1 MPVCS
6 FEAMDQQGRMPK
18 HEVEASTREEAIAKI
33 RSMGYVPTRVSQ
45 KAQAQASEAAA
56 PTYAFEEVTEEVK
69 PGLLRR
75 GKVPMAQLASFT
87 VQFATLLEAGL
98 PMVRSLRIL
107 QQQLPP
113 GLLREQ
119 IRTVADDVEGGSS
132 LSEALARHPKT
143 FDKLFVAMVRAGEAG
158 GVLDVIMRR
167 LGEFLEKSV
176 RLKRRIIGALIYP
189 AIIIGVAVLVVAV
202 VMGVIIP
209 KFKAL
214 FEQWNVPLPY
224 ITQLLISISTF
235 FVNYWYIPI
244 GLIVALIALWKVV
257 GLTGGGSAFF
267 DTMKMRL
274 PLVGDIYRKAILA
287 RFARTLGTLIASG
300 VPILQ
305 ALSIVKEASG
315 NVVVEGAIENV
326 TGSIKEGESIA
337 GPLRASGVFD
347 EIFVN
352 MVSVGEETGELDKML
367 NRIADNYEE
376 EVDVKVESM
385 MSIIEPVMIVLIGGV
400 VAFIVISIFMP
411 LMSIIEN
418 ISQQA
423 G

>member
-1 MPVCS
+1 MPLFS
-6 FEAMDQQGRMPK
+6 FEAMDKQGRMLK

-33 RSMGYVPTRVSQ
+33 RSMGYIPTRVSEKGQ
-45 KAQAQASEAAA
+45 TQSSEAASA
-56 PTYAFEEVTEEVK
+56 YGFEEAAEEAK
-69 PGLLRR
+69 PALLRR
-75 GKVPMAQLASFT
+75 GKVSTGQLASFT

-107 QQQLPP
+107 QQQLPAGP
-113 GLLREQ
+113 LREQ
-119 IRTVADDVEGGSS
+119 IRVIADDVEGGAS
-132 LSEALARHPKT
+132 LSE
-143 FDKLFVAMVRAGEAG
+143 
-158 GVLDVIMRR
+158 
-167 LGEFLEKSV
+167 S
-176 RLKRRIIGALIYP
+176 IGALIYP

-244 GLIVALIALWKVV
+244 GLIVLLIALWKLA

-267 DTMKMRL
+267 DTIKMRL
-274 PLVGDIYRKAILA
+274 PLVGDIYKKAILA

-300 VPILQ
+300 VPLLQ

-315 NVVVEGAIENV
+315 NVVVENAIENV
-326 TGSIKEGESIA
+326 TGSIKEGESVA

-347 EIFVN
+347 EVFVN

-376 EVDVKVESM
+376 EVDVKVESL
-385 MSIIEPVMIVLIGGV
+385 MSILEPVMIVLIGGV

>member
-1 MPVCS
+1 MPVFS
-6 FEAMDQQGRMPK
+6 FEAMDQQGKMLR

-33 RSMGYVPTRVSQ
+33 RSMGYIPTRVSQ
-45 KAQAQASEAAA
+45 KEQAAEAAA
-56 PTYAFEEVTEEVK
+56 PSYAFEEVVEEAAR
-69 PGLLRR
+69 PGLFRR
-75 GKVPMAQLASFT
+75 GKVSLSQLADFT

-107 QQQLPP
+107 QQQLPS
-113 GLLREQ
+113 GLLKEQ
-119 IRTVADDVEGGSS
+119 IRAVADDVEGGAS
-132 LSEALARHPKT
+132 LSEAMARHPKT

-167 LGEFLEKSV
+167 LGDFLEKSV

-189 AIIIGVAVLVVAV
+189 AIILGVAVLVVAV

-214 FEQWNVPLPY
+214 FEQWNVPLPR
-224 ITQLLISISTF
+224 ITQLLIAISTF
-235 FVNYWYIPI
+235 FVQYWYIPVGI
-244 GLIVALIALWKVV
+244 LIALIALWKLA
-257 GLTGGGSAFF
+257 GLTSGGSAVF

-274 PLVGDIYRKAILA
+274 PLVGDIYKKAILA

-315 NVVVEGAIENV
+315 NVVLEKAVEGV

-347 EIFVN
+347 EVFVN
-352 MVSVGEETGELDKML
+352 MVAVGEETGELDKML

-376 EVDVKVESM
+376 EVDVKVESL
-385 MSIIEPVMIVLIGGV
+385 MSVIEPVMIVLIGV
-400 VAFIVISIFMP
+400 IVAFIVISIFMP

-418 ISQQA
+418 IGQQA

>member
-1 MPVCS
+1 MGECYMPLFS
-6 FEAMDQQGRMPK
+6 FEAMDKQGRMLK

-45 KAQAQASEAAA
+45 KAQAQASESAA
-56 PTYAFEEVTEEVK
+56 PVYSFEEAPEEK
-69 PGLLRR
+69 PSLLRR
-75 GKVPMAQLASFT
+75 GRVSMGQIASFT

-107 QQQLPP
+107 QQQLPAGP
-113 GLLREQ
+113 LREQ

-224 ITQLLISISTF
+224 ITQLLIGVSTF

-244 GLIVALIALWKVV
+244 GLIVALIALWKLT

-267 DTMKMRL
+267 DAMKMRL

-300 VPILQ
+300 VPLLQ

-315 NVVVEGAIENV
+315 NVVVEKAIEGV
-326 TGSIKEGESIA
+326 TGSIKEGES
-337 GPLRASGVFD
+337 
-347 EIFVN
+347 
-352 MVSVGEETGELDKML
+352 
-367 NRIADNYEE
+367 
-376 EVDVKVESM
+376 
-385 MSIIEPVMIVLIGGV
+385 
-400 VAFIVISIFMP
+400 VA
-411 LMSIIEN
+411 
-418 ISQQA
+418 
-423 G
+423 

>member
-1 MPVCS
+1 MPVFS
-6 FEAMDQQGRMPK
+6 FEAMDQQGKMMR

-33 RSMGYVPTRVSQ
+33 RSMGYIPTRVSQ
-45 KAQAQASEAAA
+45 KEETPTGSSAAG
-56 PTYAFEEVTEEVK
+56 YVFEEVAEEAK
-69 PGLLRR
+69 PSLFRR
-75 GKVPMAQLASFT
+75 GRVSMSQLANFT

-107 QQQLPP
+107 QQQLPS
-113 GLLREQ
+113 GLLRDQ
-119 IRTVADDVEGGSS
+119 IRIVADDVEGGAS

-143 FDKLFVAMVRAGEAG
+143 FDRLFVAMVRAGEAG

-167 LGEFLEKSV
+167 LGDFLEKSV
-176 RLKRRIIGALIYP
+176 RLRRRIIGALIYP
-189 AIIIGVAVLVVAV
+189 AIVISVAVLVVAV

-209 KFKAL
+209 KFKVL
-214 FEQWNVPLPY
+214 FEQWNVKLPY
-224 ITQLLISISTF
+224 ITHLLISISSF
-235 FVNYWYIPI
+235 FVQFWYVPVGI
-244 GLIVALIALWKVV
+244 IVALVALWKLA
-257 GLTGGGSAFF
+257 GLTSGGSALF
-267 DTMKMRL
+267 DAMKMRL
-274 PLVGDIYRKAILA
+274 PLVGDIYKKAVLA

-305 ALSIVKEASG
+305 ALSIVKEACG
-315 NVVVEGAIENV
+315 NVVLENAVEDI

-347 EIFVN
+347 EVFVN
-352 MVSVGEETGELDKML
+352 MVAVGEETGELDKML

-376 EVDVKVESM
+376 EVDVKVESL
-385 MSIIEPVMIVLIGGV
+385 MSILEPVMIVLIGGI

-411 LMSIIEN
+411 LMSIIES